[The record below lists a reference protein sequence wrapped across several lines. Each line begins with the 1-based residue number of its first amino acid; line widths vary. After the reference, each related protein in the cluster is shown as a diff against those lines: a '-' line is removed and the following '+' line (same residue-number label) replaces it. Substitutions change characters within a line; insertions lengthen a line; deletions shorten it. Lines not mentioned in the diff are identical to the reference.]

1 VKAIYLVIGMAFT
14 GLLASSSIAQQD
26 NSKPLTSI
34 NRTFYCYDTDRLVK
48 ELLNTHKETP
58 FLIGK
63 TSDQVGT
70 TMSLWVS
77 TSSKA
82 WTLLATKDDVSCV
95 IGSGTDISLVPLP
108 KGIGV

>member
-1 VKAIYLVIGMAFT
+1 MKAIYLVIGMAFT

-34 NRTFYCYDTDRLVK
+34 NRTFYCYDTDRIVK

-58 FLIGK
+58 FMLGK
-63 TSDQVGT
+63 TSDHLGS
-70 TMSLWVS
+70 TMSLWLSPV
-77 TSSKA
+77 TKT
-82 WTLLATKDDVSCV
+82 WTLVATKDDISCI
-95 IGSGTDISLVPLP
+95 IGSGTDISLIPLP